1 MKVEIIEGAVRVSEH
16 GKRFGVQT
24 LDEKVTDFLADNPDI
39 LIRHIKQSSASSGDR
54 DSFSSVTTISIWYE
68 YEEDC

>member
-1 MKVEIIEGAVRVSEH
+1 MEVEIIEGVNHISDAARIR
-16 GKRFGVQT
+16 GFRT

-54 DSFSSVTTISIWYE
+54 DRFSSVTTISIWYE
-68 YEEDC
+68 YEE